1 MIIYKKYFFD
11 AAHFMTS
18 FRKNHK
24 YSKIHGHSYEVIIK
38 ISGEIDESCSLIIN
52 YDDIDK
58 VVNPL
63 IKKLDHKTLN
73 EVSGL
78 NNPTSE
84 NLAKWFWKRIKKKI
98 SNLYSVE
105 INRPRIGGCIYTG
118 E

>member
-11 AAHFMTS
+11 AAHFMTN
-18 FRKNHK
+18 FNKNHK
-24 YSKIHGHSYEVIIK
+24 YSRVHGHSYEVIIK
-38 ISGEIDESCSLIIN
+38 ISGEIDDSCSLIIN

-58 VVNPL
+58 VMNPL

-98 SNLYSVE
+98 NNLYSVE

>member
-1 MIIYKKYFFD
+1 M
-11 AAHFMTS
+11 
-18 FRKNHK
+18 
-24 YSKIHGHSYEVIIK
+24 
-38 ISGEIDESCSLIIN
+38 
-52 YDDIDK
+52 
-58 VVNPL
+58 NPL

-98 SNLYSVE
+98 NNLYSVE
-105 INRPRIGGCIYTG
+105 INRPRIGGCFYTG